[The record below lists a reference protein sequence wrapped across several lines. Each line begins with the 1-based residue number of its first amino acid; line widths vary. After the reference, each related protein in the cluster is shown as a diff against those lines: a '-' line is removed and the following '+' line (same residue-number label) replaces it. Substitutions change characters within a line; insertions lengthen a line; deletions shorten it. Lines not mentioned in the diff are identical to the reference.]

1 LQRRAAVE
9 LQNAK
14 ISFTREKPYEVT
26 YKNVVLPHRYN
37 ADFVIWDKILF
48 EGKAAEKLVEAH
60 LKQVLN

>member
-1 LQRRAAVE
+1 M
-9 LQNAK
+9 
-14 ISFTREKPYEVT
+14 T